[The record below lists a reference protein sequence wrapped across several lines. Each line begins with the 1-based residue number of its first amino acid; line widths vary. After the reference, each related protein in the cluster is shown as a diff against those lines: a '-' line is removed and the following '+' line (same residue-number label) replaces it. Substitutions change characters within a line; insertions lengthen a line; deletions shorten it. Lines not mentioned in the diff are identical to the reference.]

1 MQMSFL
7 AKRRLYKETACT
19 TSGTVESSDWRI
31 IAHKYRDF
39 PLYRAP
45 QDLINA
51 VSRSLPLI
59 LLSSMFGPIP
69 AGLYALAAQ
78 VVGAPSV
85 LVGSA
90 VSTAVYPSMVERM
103 RRKEDITSTLKR
115 GTTDRKSTR
124 LNSSH

>member
-1 MQMSFL
+1 MEF
-7 AKRRLYKETACT
+7 RRVLFR
-19 TSGTVESSDWRI
+19 S
-31 IAHKYRDF
+31 
-39 PLYRAP
+39 LYRAP

-115 GTTDRKSTR
+115 GTTILALIGLPPFAIRSEEHTSELQSLMR
-124 LNSSH
+124 L